1 MQTKKKE
8 ILDQEWIDL
17 LLEALDMNI
26 DTQEITNFLK
36 LANQESQN

>member
-1 MQTKKKE
+1 MQTNKKE

-26 DTQEITNFLK
+26 NTQEIKNFLK
-36 LANQESQN
+36 LANQESHN

>member
-1 MQTKKKE
+1 MQTNKKE

-26 DTQEITNFLK
+26 NTQEITNFLK
-36 LANQESQN
+36 LANQKSQN